1 MTAIALKK
9 YLVSRINLIDDDS
22 VLDKIKKIVEKE
34 EKVYVLSDAQLK
46 SIEISEQQI
55 LNGQY
60 FDQDQMD
67 KKFEEWLKSE

>member
-9 YLVSRINLIDDDS
+9 YLVSKINRIDDDS
-22 VLDKIKKIVEKE
+22 VLNKIKKIVEKE

-46 SIEISEQQI
+46 SIEISEKQI
-55 LNGQY
+55 LNGAY

-67 KKFEEWLKSE
+67 RKFEEWLKS